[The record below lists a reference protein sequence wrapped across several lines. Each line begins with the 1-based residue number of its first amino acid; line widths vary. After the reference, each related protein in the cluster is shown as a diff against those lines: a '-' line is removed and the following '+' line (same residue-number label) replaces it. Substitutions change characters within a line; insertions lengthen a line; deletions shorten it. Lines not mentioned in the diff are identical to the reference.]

1 MTIKSYPTAYSSV
14 NSPLIWVVYDAHS
27 LDAVTYPNYKYV
39 AECYVNGTL
48 IATSR
53 KFQDPTN
60 NFGVFDFSAEIRE
73 YVNASLPVI
82 STQLLAKEMGSGQ
95 FNIDVQVDFK
105 EEYNGTIGGVVA
117 TDIVRTFYNH
127 YNGRT
132 SQQTILASLI
142 NDALSDRKYD
152 IDIFLSNDY
161 FFIPYFKTSSGS
173 FSVTITANSTVVK
186 TLTAVHNNSIQL
198 LNISPIA
205 INASAGT
212 TIIDN
217 NTKSYTIDFGAN
229 SYNCNLICEPVHTN
243 YPVHFLNKYGGF
255 ESFNFYKARRQ
266 TFEIERKS
274 YKQLPY
280 TIDGSTGAMNL
291 KNGVAMNEQTTMFGV
306 RYKEKLKVQSNLL
319 GDSDWQFLEQLINSP
334 LIYLEDNGTLYP
346 VTISE
351 SSYEVKQIE
360 IDNYQTLSIEFD
372 FGTTYK
378 TQFR

>member
-27 LDAVTYPNYKYV
+27 LDPITYPNYKYV
-39 AECYVNGTL
+39 AECYINSTL
-48 IATSR
+48 IATAA

-60 NFGVFDFSAEIRE
+60 NFGIFDFSNEIRE
-73 YVNASLPVI
+73 YVNAQLTPLATGILANELASGEWNI
-82 STQLLAKEMGSGQ
+82 SVQLK
-95 FNIDVQVDFK
+95 FK
-105 EEYNGTIGGVVA
+105 EEYNGTRGGVVA
-117 TDIVRTFYNH
+117 TDSVRTFFNH

-132 SQQTILASLI
+132 SQQTILASLTNKALTDRSVNLEVFLN
-142 NDALSDRKYD
+142 NDNY
-152 IDIFLSNDY
+152 
-161 FFIPYFKTSSGS
+161 FIPYFSVSSGT
-173 FSVTITANSTVVK
+173 FTVGINGNTSHTKVIN
-186 TLTAVHNNSIQL
+186 AVNPNSIQL
-198 LNISPIA
+198 INISPTA
-205 INASAGT
+205 INSEYPNTVTSATDIYEVG
-212 TIIDN
+212 IGGVYYEC
-217 NTKSYTIDFGAN
+217 KV
-229 SYNCNLICEPVHTN
+229 ICEPVHTN

-255 ESFNFYKARRQ
+255 ETFNFYKAHRQ

-291 KNGVAMNEQTTMFGV
+291 KTGNVMNEQTTMFGV
-306 RYKEKLKVQSNLL
+306 KYKEKLKVQSNLL
-319 GDSDWQFLEQLINSP
+319 GDSDWQFLGQLINSP
-334 LIYLEDNGTLYP
+334 LIYLQEGSILYP

-360 IDNYQTLSIEFD
+360 IDNYQTLSVEFD

>member
-14 NSPLIWVVYDAHS
+14 NSPLIWVVYDANS
-27 LDAVTYPNYKYV
+27 IDPAKQNYKYV
-39 AECYVNGTL
+39 AECYINGTL
-48 IATSR
+48 IATAA

-60 NFGVFDFSAEIRE
+60 NFGVFDFSNEIRE
-73 YVNASLPVI
+73 YVNAQLTPLATGILANELASGEWNI
-82 STQLLAKEMGSGQ
+82 S
-95 FNIDVQVDFK
+95 VQVKFK
-105 EEYNGTIGGVVA
+105 EEYNGTRGSVVA
-117 TDIVRTFYNH
+117 TDSVRTFFNH

-132 SQQTILASLI
+132 SQLTILASLGYT
-142 NDALSDRKYD
+142 ALSDRQTD
-152 IDIFLSNDY
+152 IEVFLNNDNY
-161 FFIPYFKTSSGS
+161 FLPYFAVSSGS
-173 FSVTITANSTVVK
+173 FNVGIYGNTSHTKTITAVNP
-186 TLTAVHNNSIQL
+186 NSIQL
-198 LNISPIA
+198 INISPTA
-205 INASAGT
+205 INNEYPSTVTSAT
-212 TIIDN
+212 E
-217 NTKSYTIDFGAN
+217 SYEIFIGGRT
-229 SYNCNLICEPVHTN
+229 YTCKVICEPVHTN

-255 ESFNFYKARRQ
+255 ESFNFYKAHRQ

-291 KNGVAMNEQTTMFGV
+291 KTGNVMNEQTTMFGV
-306 RYKEKLKVQSNLL
+306 KYREKLKVQSNLL

-351 SSYEVKQIE
+351 SNYEVKQIE

-378 TQFR
+378 TQYR

>member
-14 NSPLIWVVYDAHS
+14 NSPLIWVVYDANS
-27 LDAVTYPNYKYV
+27 IDPAKQNYKYV
-39 AECYVNGTL
+39 AECYINGTL

-53 KFQDPTN
+53 RFQDPTN
-60 NFGVFDFSAEIRE
+60 NFGVFDFSNEIRE
-73 YVNASLPVI
+73 YVNAQLTPLATGILANELASGEWSI
-82 STQLLAKEMGSGQ
+82 S
-95 FNIDVQVDFK
+95 FQVKFK

-117 TDIVRTFYNH
+117 TDSVRTFYNH

-132 SQQTILASLI
+132 SQQTILASLTNKALTDRSTNI
-142 NDALSDRKYD
+142 EVFLNND
-152 IDIFLSNDY
+152 N
-161 FFIPYFKTSSGS
+161 FFIPYFAVSSGS
-173 FSVTITANSTVVK
+173 FTVGINGNTSHTKVV
-186 TLTAVHNNSIQL
+186 TAVNPNSIQL
-198 LNISPIA
+198 INISPTA
-205 INASAGT
+205 INSEYPNTVISATDTYEVG
-212 TIIDN
+212 IGGVYYEC
-217 NTKSYTIDFGAN
+217 KV
-229 SYNCNLICEPVHTN
+229 ICEPVHTN

-255 ESFNFYKARRQ
+255 ESFNFYKAHRQ

-291 KNGVAMNEQTTMFGV
+291 KTGNVMNEQTTMFGV

-334 LIYLEDNGTLYP
+334 LIYLQDGSTLYP

-360 IDNYQTLSIEFD
+360 IDNYQTLSVEFD
-372 FGTTYK
+372 FGATYK
-378 TQFR
+378 TQYR